1 MPDSSADL
9 VEGMRL
15 LYRRFNEEGTEPSG
29 GSPVDYKA
37 LYSARLVR
45 QRSIGGDL
53 QGIDVQFD
61 DPRIVAP
68 QPIPYSPFCPASLPK
83 LKAGTRLLIGW
94 IGGDESQPYVAG
106 TWLGNGGL
114 DSLSI
119 TSGWTAP
126 AVGGDT
132 VTEHDAGGGAKP
144 TIDIIDIA
152 DISSATLK
160 GRDRLMEI
168 KFVVDNNINSGTPL
182 LTVIMAREYTDPISI
197 LSKDS
202 AAVSITWGGGAYF
215 VLTATDTINVGE
227 RVVRVQVGEADPP
240 A

>member
-1 MPDSSADL
+1 MSNDADL
-9 VEGMRL
+9 IEAMRL
-15 LYRRFNEEGTEPSG
+15 VHRRFEEEGTEPNG
-29 GSPVDYKA
+29 GSPIDYRA
-37 LYSARLVR
+37 LYSATMVS

-53 QGIDVQFD
+53 QGIDVVFD
-61 DPRIVAP
+61 DPRLAAP

-83 LKAGTRLLIGW
+83 LKKGTRLLIGW

-106 TWLGNGGL
+106 TWLGGGGL

-126 AVGGDT
+126 AAGGDT
-132 VTEHDAGGGAKP
+132 VTEHDRGGGGAP
-144 TIDIIDIA
+144 TVEIIDLA
-152 DISSATLK
+152 DISSATIK
-160 GRDRLMEI
+160 GRDRLMQI
-168 KFVVDNNINSGTPL
+168 TFTVDNNINSGTPL
-182 LTVIMAREYTDPISI
+182 LTVIMARPYIDPISI

-202 AAVSITWGGGAYF
+202 AAVSISWGGGAYF
-215 VLTATDTINVGE
+215 VLTATDTINVGQ